1 MQMISGVGVAA
12 YWASTYVFDI
22 LTYLVP
28 CAVFLGLIYAF
39 NVPSKSTARSR

>member
-1 MQMISGVGVAA
+1 MISGVGVAA

-28 CAVFLGLIYAF
+28 CSVFLGLIYAF
-39 NVPSKSTARSR
+39 NVPSRSTSTSP